1 MIFTYKYFSYIKNVI
16 LEVFGWLISLTTSSK
31 EL

>member
-1 MIFTYKYFSYIKNVI
+1 MIFTYKYFSYVKNVI
-16 LEVFGWLISLTTSSK
+16 LEVFGSLISLTSASK

>member
-1 MIFTYKYFSYIKNVI
+1 MIFTYKYFSYVNVI
-16 LEVFGWLISLTTSSK
+16 LEVFGSLISLTSASK